1 MKSQPNRNYKSD
13 DEIMTPEYL
22 AEALVNHFKPNG
34 KILEPCKGTGNF
46 LKFLPK
52 DTLWCEIS
60 EGKNF
65 FDFNEKVD
73 WIITNPPW
81 SQIRKFLQHSLEISK
96 NVCFLFTINHLWTKA
111 RIRDIKNIGFG
122 IREIAIFDTPD
133 NFPPLGFQVGMVHLQ
148 AKYSGDIIFSDLSG
162 LIETQA
168 NPKKDLS
175 FNKDLTATQQV
186 VSPKS
191 ASQTSPN
198 PNIMRNSATPNSKV
212 RNLWKKKKVE
222 K

>member
-1 MKSQPNRNYKSD
+1 
-13 DEIMTPEYL
+13 MTPEYL
-22 AEALVNHFKPNG
+22 AEALVNHFKPSG

-52 DTLWCEIS
+52 DSLWCEIS

-65 FDFNEKVD
+65 FDFNEKVN

-81 SQIRKFLQHSLEISK
+81 SQIRKFLQHSMEISK

-111 RIRDIKNIGFG
+111 RIRDIKEAGFG
-122 IREIAIFDTPD
+122 IREIVIFDTPD
-133 NFPPLGFQVGMVHLQ
+133 NFPPLGFQVGMIHLQ

-168 NPKKDLS
+168 TPKELS
-175 FNKDLTATQQV
+175 FNMRDEENLCDFPKLKSKISTSHHANIKRNFGF
-186 VSPKS
+186 SPISEVKHKNGN
-191 ASQTSPN
+191 QTK
-198 PNIMRNSATPNSKV
+198 TPSF
-212 RNLWKKKKVE
+212 R
-222 K
+222 

>member
-1 MKSQPNRNYKSD
+1 MKSQANRNYKSD
-13 DEIMTPEYL
+13 DEVMTPEYL
-22 AEALVNHFKPNG
+22 AEALVNHFKPSG

-52 DTLWCEIS
+52 DSLWCEIS

-65 FDFNEKVD
+65 FDFNDKVD

-111 RIRDIKNIGFG
+111 RIRDIKEAGFG
-122 IREIAIFDTPD
+122 IKEIVIFDTPD

-162 LIETQA
+162 LIGTQG
-168 NPKKDLS
+168 
-175 FNKDLTATQQV
+175 ATPSLNMGLEVQKSKIS
-186 VSPKS
+186 SPKS
-191 ASQTSPN
+191 SPTEMTSPN
-198 PNIMRNSATPNSKV
+198 PNIMFNSDKALVGMEKQDGSK
-212 RNLWKKKKVE
+212 
-222 K
+222 

>member
-13 DEIMTPEYL
+13 DCIMTPEYL
-22 AEALVNHFKPNG
+22 AESLVNHFKPSG

-52 DTLWCEIS
+52 NTLWCEIS

-65 FDFNEKVD
+65 FDFNDKVD

-111 RIRDIKNIGFG
+111 RIRDIKEAGFG
-122 IREIAIFDTPD
+122 IKEIVIFDTPD

-162 LIETQA
+162 LIGTQG
-168 NPKKDLS
+168 
-175 FNKDLTATQQV
+175 ATPSLNMGLEVQKSKIS
-186 VSPKS
+186 SPKS
-191 ASQTSPN
+191 SPTEMTSPN
-198 PNIMRNSATPNSKV
+198 PNIMFNSDKALVGMEKQDGSK
-212 RNLWKKKKVE
+212 
-222 K
+222 

>member
-22 AEALVNHFKPNG
+22 AEALVNHFKPSG

-65 FDFNEKVD
+65 FDFNDKVN

-81 SQIRKFLQHSLEISK
+81 SQIRKFLQHSMKISK

-111 RIRDIKNIGFG
+111 RIRDIKEAGFG
-122 IREIAIFDTPD
+122 IKEIVIFDTPD
-133 NFPPLGFQVGMVHLQ
+133 NFPPLGFQVGMIHLQ
-148 AKYSGDIIFSDLSG
+148 SKYSGDIIFSDLSK
-162 LIETQA
+162 LIETQGVLTDTRLIGIKRKPCEVSQIPDGTSL
-168 NPKKDLS
+168 NSDIKRNFS
-175 FNKDLTATQQV
+175 FSSLAR
-186 VSPKS
+186 S
-191 ASQTSPN
+191 
-198 PNIMRNSATPNSKV
+198 
-212 RNLWKKKKVE
+212 NLQ
-222 K
+222 

>member
-22 AEALVNHFKPNG
+22 AEALVNHFKPSG

-65 FDFNEKVD
+65 FDFNDKVN

-81 SQIRKFLQHSLEISK
+81 SQIRKFLQHSMKISK

-111 RIRDIKNIGFG
+111 RIRDIKEAGFG
-122 IREIAIFDTPD
+122 IKEIVIFDTPD
-133 NFPPLGFQVGMVHLQ
+133 NFPPLGFQVGMIHLQ
-148 AKYSGDIIFSDLSG
+148 SKYSEDIIFSDLSG
-162 LIETQA
+162 LIETQGVLTDTRLIGIKRKPCEVSQIP
-168 NPKKDLS
+168 NGTSLNSDIKRNFS
-175 FNKDLTATQQV
+175 FSSLAR
-186 VSPKS
+186 S
-191 ASQTSPN
+191 
-198 PNIMRNSATPNSKV
+198 
-212 RNLWKKKKVE
+212 NLQ
-222 K
+222 

>member
-1 MKSQPNRNYKSD
+1 MKSQANRNYKSD

-22 AEALVNHFKPNG
+22 AEALVNHFKPSG

-52 DTLWCEIS
+52 GTLWCEIS

-111 RIRDIKNIGFG
+111 RIKDIKKAGFG
-122 IREIAIFDTPD
+122 IREIVLFDTPD
-133 NFPPLGFQVGMVHLQ
+133 NFPPLGFQVGMIHLQ
-148 AKYSGDIIFSDLSG
+148 YKYSGDIIFSDLFEKCSFCKNDIEPWLDGNTDADGNNYCDNCISKFEYFAEMEG
-162 LIETQA
+162 LE
-168 NPKKDLS
+168 
-175 FNKDLTATQQV
+175 
-186 VSPKS
+186 
-191 ASQTSPN
+191 
-198 PNIMRNSATPNSKV
+198 
-212 RNLWKKKKVE
+212 
-222 K
+222 

>member
-13 DEIMTPEYL
+13 DEVMTPEYL
-22 AEALVNHFKPNG
+22 AEALVNHFKPSG

-65 FDFNEKVD
+65 FDFNEEVD

-81 SQIRKFLQHSLEISK
+81 SQIRKFLQHSLKISK
-96 NVCFLFTINHLWTKA
+96 NICFLFTINHLWTKA
-111 RIRDIKNIGFG
+111 RIRDIKEAGFG
-122 IREIAIFDTPD
+122 IKEIVIFDTPD
-133 NFPPLGFQVGMVHLQ
+133 NFPPLGFQVGMIHLQ

-162 LIETQA
+162 LIETQGA
-168 NPKKDLS
+168 TPS
-175 FNKDLTATQQV
+175 FNKGLKV
-186 VSPKS
+186 RKSEISSPKLS
-191 ASQTSPN
+191 PTEITSPN
-198 PNIMRNSATPNSKV
+198 PNIMF
-212 RNLWKKKKVE
+212 NLRRE
-222 K
+222 PHRHD

>member
-22 AEALVNHFKPNG
+22 AEALVNHFKPCG
-34 KILEPCKGTGNF
+34 RILEPCKGTGNF

-65 FDFNEKVD
+65 FDFNEEVD

-81 SQIRKFLQHSLEISK
+81 SQVRKFLQHSLNISK
-96 NVCFLFTINHLWTKA
+96 NICFLLTINHLWTKA
-111 RIRDIKNIGFG
+111 RIRDIKEAGFG
-122 IREIAIFDTPD
+122 IKEIVIFDTPD
-133 NFPPLGFQVGMVHLQ
+133 NFPPLGFQVGMIHLQ

-162 LIETQA
+162 LIETQG
-168 NPKKDLS
+168 
-175 FNKDLTATQQV
+175 
-186 VSPKS
+186 
-191 ASQTSPN
+191 
-198 PNIMRNSATPNSKV
+198 ATPSINKCHEV
-212 RNLWKKKKVE
+212 RKLL
-222 K
+222 